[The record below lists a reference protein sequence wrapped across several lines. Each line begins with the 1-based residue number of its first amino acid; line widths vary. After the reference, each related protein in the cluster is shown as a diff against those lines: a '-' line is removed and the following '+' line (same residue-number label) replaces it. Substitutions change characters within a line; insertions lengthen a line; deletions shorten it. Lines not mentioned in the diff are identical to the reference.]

1 MEEKNIGRVV
11 PMYMDYYKL
20 HEDGKGTEKIHIGF
34 VMEYFEQYDCGVGK
48 IYVEDRE
55 ARKTSRRSKDS
66 IAGCQR

>member
-11 PMYMDYYKL
+11 PMYMDYYNFHK
-20 HEDGKGTEKIHIGF
+20 DGKGTEKIHIGF
-34 VMEYFEQYDCGVGK
+34 VMKYFEQYDSGVGK